1 MDSDYRRVGLFI
13 ERPVTVPGRLNPWTP
28 LIAATLGWASSAVMT
43 RAVLVN
49 GVDTFTVVPLRMSFA
64 FISLLAIVA
73 VSRRFWTTSKPA
85 WSRGLVLGVVAM
97 ALPMVLL
104 TLALEDLPV
113 ALAGL
118 LIALIPIATI
128 AAAHFMV
135 EGESFSLR
143 SLPGLL
149 LALAGSAVLVGI
161 GGESVAGV
169 DDLWRGVAFSVAG
182 VALAGVGG
190 ALSRRFAL
198 QVPAEDLVL
207 PQFTV
212 NTALLLAVTPLITDM
227 QIETINGESW
237 LLLAAIG
244 AIGTTVPFASFLI
257 AAGINPAY
265 RLGLTGYTV
274 PVVAVALA
282 VVFLGERLT
291 LPVVVGAVLIVAGVV
306 IAERTTQHVPSPGVF
321 EAR

>member
-1 MDSDYRRVGLFI
+1 
-13 ERPVTVPGRLNPWTP
+13 
-28 LIAATLGWASSAVMT
+28 MT
-43 RAVLVN
+43 RAVIVN
-49 GVDTFTVVPLRMSFA
+49 GIGTFTLVPLRMSFA
-64 FISLLAIVA
+64 LVSLIIIVLL
-73 VSRRFWTTSKPA
+73 SRRFWTTSPPA
-85 WSRGLVLGVVAM
+85 WGRGVVLGVVAM
-97 ALPMVLL
+97 ALPMLLL

-113 ALAGL
+113 SLGGL

-135 EGESFSLR
+135 EGERFSAK

-161 GGESVAGV
+161 GGDSVAGV
-169 DDLWRGVAFSVAG
+169 DDLWRGVGFSVAG

-198 QVPAEDLVL
+198 EVPPEDLVL

-212 NTALLLAVTPLITDM
+212 NTALLLTVVPVLAEVDLTGIS
-227 QIETINGESW
+227 GESW
-237 LLLAAIG
+237 VLLAAIG
-244 AIGTTVPFASFLI
+244 VVGTTVPFASFLI

-274 PVVAVALA
+274 PVVAVGLA
-282 VVFLGERLT
+282 VIFLGERLT
-291 LPVVVGAVLIVAGVV
+291 VPVVGGAALIIAGVI
-306 IAERTTQHVPSPGVF
+306 IAERATDHVPSPGVF
-321 EAR
+321 ESR

>member
-1 MDSDYRRVGLFI
+1 M
-13 ERPVTVPGRLNPWTP
+13 PGRLNPWTP

-43 RAVLVN
+43 RAVIVN
-49 GVDTFTVVPLRMSFA
+49 GVGTFTLVPLRMSFA
-64 FISLLAIVA
+64 LASLLAIVV
-73 VSRRFWTTSKPA
+73 VSRKFWTTSRAA
-85 WSRGLVLGVVAM
+85 WGRGLVLGVVAM
-97 ALPMVLL
+97 AFPMLLL

-113 ALAGL
+113 SLGGL

-135 EGESFSLR
+135 EDERFSPK

-161 GGESVAGV
+161 GGESIAGV
-169 DDLWRGVAFSVAG
+169 DNLWRGVAYSLAG

-212 NTALLLAVTPLITDM
+212 NTILLLGVVPLITEIDLAG
-227 QIETINGESW
+227 IGSDSW
-237 LLLAAIG
+237 LLIAAIG
-244 AIGTTVPFASFLI
+244 AVGTTVPFASFLI

-274 PVVAVALA
+274 PVVAVTLA
-282 VVFLGERLT
+282 VIFLGERLT

-306 IAERTTQHVPSPGVF
+306 IAERTTHHVPSPGVF
-321 EAR
+321 ESR

>member
-1 MDSDYRRVGLFI
+1 M
-13 ERPVTVPGRLNPWTP
+13 PGRLNPWTP

-43 RAVLVN
+43 RAVIVN
-49 GVDTFTVVPLRMSFA
+49 GVGTFTIVPLRMSFA
-64 FISLLAIVA
+64 LVSLLAIVA
-73 VSRRFWTTSKPA
+73 VSRRFWTTSKAA
-85 WSRGLVLGVVAM
+85 WGRGLVLGVLAM
-97 ALPMVLL
+97 ALPMILL

-113 ALAGL
+113 SLGSL

-128 AAAHFMV
+128 AAAHFML
-135 EGESFSLR
+135 EDERFSPK

-161 GGESVAGV
+161 GGESIAGV
-169 DDLWRGVAFSVAG
+169 DNLWRGVAYSLAG

-212 NTALLLAVTPLITDM
+212 NTVLLLGVVPLITEVDLAG
-227 QIETINGESW
+227 IGGDSW
-237 LLLAAIG
+237 LLIAAIG

-257 AAGINPAY
+257 AAGTNPAY
-265 RLGLTGYTV
+265 RLGLTGYAV
-274 PVVAVALA
+274 PVVAVTLA
-282 VVFLGERLT
+282 VIFLGERLT
-291 LPVVVGAVLIVAGVV
+291 LPVMVGAVLIVAGVV
-306 IAERTTQHVPSPGVF
+306 IAERTTHHVPSPGVF
-321 EAR
+321 ESR

>member
-1 MDSDYRRVGLFI
+1 
-13 ERPVTVPGRLNPWTP
+13 
-28 LIAATLGWASSAVMT
+28 MT
-43 RAVLVN
+43 RAVILN
-49 GVDTFTVVPLRMSFA
+49 GVGAFTLVPLRMSFA
-64 FISLLAIVA
+64 LVSLIFVVL
-73 VSRRFWTTSKPA
+73 VSRRFWTTNRAA
-85 WSRGLVLGVVAM
+85 WVRGLVLGVVAM
-97 ALPMVLL
+97 ALPMLLL

-113 ALAGL
+113 SLGGL

-128 AAAHFMV
+128 AAAHFIV
-135 EGESFSLR
+135 EDERFSPK

-169 DDLWRGVAFSVAG
+169 DDLWRGVGFSVAG

-198 QVPAEDLVL
+198 EVPAEDLVL

-212 NTALLLAVTPLITDM
+212 NTVLLLAVVPLLADVDLTGIS
-227 QIETINGESW
+227 GESW
-237 LLLAAIG
+237 ALLAAIG
-244 AIGTTVPFASFLI
+244 VIGTTVPFASFLI

-274 PVVAVALA
+274 PVVAVGLA
-282 VVFLGERLT
+282 VMFLGERLT
-291 LPVVVGAVLIVAGVV
+291 VPVVTGATLIVAGVV
-306 IAERTTQHVPSPGVF
+306 LAERATGHVPSPGVF
-321 EAR
+321 ESR

>member
-1 MDSDYRRVGLFI
+1 M
-13 ERPVTVPGRLNPWTP
+13 PGRLNPWTP

-43 RAVLVN
+43 RAIIIN
-49 GVDTFTVVPLRMSFA
+49 GVDTFTLVPLRMSFA
-64 FISLLAIVA
+64 LVSLLAIVA
-73 VSRRFWTTSKPA
+73 ISRRFWTTSKPA
-85 WSRGLVLGVVAM
+85 WGRGLVLGVVAM
-97 ALPMVLL
+97 ALPMLLL

-113 ALAGL
+113 SVGGL

-128 AAAHFMV
+128 AAAHFMLDD
-135 EGESFSLR
+135 ERFSPK
-143 SLPGLL
+143 SLPGLV
-149 LALAGSAVLVGI
+149 LALVGTAILVGI
-161 GGESVAGV
+161 GGESVVGV
-169 DDLWRGVAFSVAG
+169 DNLWRGVAYSIAG
-182 VALAGVGG
+182 VALAGIGG

-212 NTALLLAVTPLITDM
+212 NTALLLIVIPLITE
-227 QIETINGESW
+227 IEIEGIGADSW

-244 AIGTTVPFASFLI
+244 TIGTTVPFASFLI

-265 RLGLTGYTV
+265 RLGLTGYAV

-282 VVFLGERLT
+282 VIFLGEQLSI
-291 LPVVVGAVLIVAGVV
+291 PIVVGAVLIVAGVI
-306 IAERTTQHVPSPGVF
+306 IAERTTGHVPEPGVF

>member
-1 MDSDYRRVGLFI
+1 MRR
-13 ERPVTVPGRLNPWTP
+13 RLNPWTP
-28 LIAATLGWASSAVMT
+28 LVAATVGWASSAVMT
-43 RAVLVN
+43 RAVIVN
-49 GVDTFTVVPLRMSFA
+49 GVGAFTLVPIRMAFA
-64 FISLLAIVA
+64 LVSLMLIVL
-73 VSRRFWTTSKPA
+73 VSRKFWTTNPA
-85 WSRGLVLGVVAM
+85 AWARGLVLGVVAM
-97 ALPMVLL
+97 ALPMILL

-113 ALAGL
+113 SLAGL

-135 EGESFSLR
+135 EGERFSPK

-190 ALSRRFAL
+190 ALSRRYAL
-198 QVPAEDLVL
+198 EVTAEDLVL

-212 NTALLLAVTPLITDM
+212 NTALLLTIVPLVADVDLTGISG
-227 QIETINGESW
+227 QSW
-237 LLLAAIG
+237 VLLAGIG
-244 AIGTTVPFASFLI
+244 VIGTTVPFASFLI

-274 PVVAVALA
+274 PVLAVALA

-291 LPVVVGAVLIVAGVV
+291 IPVIAGAALIVAGVV
-306 IAERTTQHVPSPGVF
+306 LAERATDHVPSPGVF
-321 EAR
+321 ESR

>member
-1 MDSDYRRVGLFI
+1 
-13 ERPVTVPGRLNPWTP
+13 

-43 RAVLVN
+43 RAVIVN
-49 GVDTFTVVPLRMSFA
+49 GVGTFTVVPLRMSFA
-64 FISLLAIVA
+64 LVSLIFIVL
-73 VSRRFWTTSKPA
+73 VSRRFWTTSRRA
-85 WSRGLVLGVVAM
+85 WGRGLVLGVLAM
-97 ALPMVLL
+97 ALPMLLL

-113 ALAGL
+113 SLGSL
-118 LIALIPIATI
+118 LIALVPIATI
-128 AAAHFMV
+128 GAAHFIV
-135 EGESFSLR
+135 AGERFR
-143 SLPGLL
+143 ARALPGLL
-149 LALAGSAVLVGI
+149 LALAGTGVLVGI

-169 DDLWRGVAFSVAG
+169 DDLWRGVSFSVAG

-198 QVPAEDLVL
+198 EVPAEDLVL

-212 NTALLLAVTPLITDM
+212 NTALLLAVVPFVADVRIGG
-227 QIETINGESW
+227 ISAESW
-237 LLLAAIG
+237 VLLVALG
-244 AIGTTVPFASFLI
+244 VIGTTVPFASFLI

-282 VVFLGERLT
+282 ATFLGERLT
-291 LPVVVGAVLIVAGVV
+291 LPVIVGAALIVAGVV
-306 IAERTTQHVPSPGVF
+306 LAERATDHVPSPGVF

>member
-1 MDSDYRRVGLFI
+1 
-13 ERPVTVPGRLNPWTP
+13 
-28 LIAATLGWASSAVMT
+28 
-43 RAVLVN
+43 
-49 GVDTFTVVPLRMSFA
+49 
-64 FISLLAIVA
+64 
-73 VSRRFWTTSKPA
+73 
-85 WSRGLVLGVVAM
+85 M
-97 ALPMVLL
+97 ALPMLLL

-113 ALAGL
+113 SLGGL

-128 AAAHFMV
+128 AAAHFV
-135 EGESFSLR
+135 LEDERFSAKT
-143 SLPGLL
+143 LPGLL
-149 LALAGSAVLVGI
+149 LALVGSGILVGI
-161 GGESVAGV
+161 GGESIAGV
-169 DDLWRGVAFSVAG
+169 DNLWRGVSFSLAG

-212 NTALLLAVTPLITDM
+212 NTALLLAVIPLFAD
-227 QIETINGESW
+227 INVTSVSGESW
-237 LLLAAIG
+237 ILLATIG
-244 AIGTTVPFASFLI
+244 VIGTTVPFASFLI

-282 VVFLGERLT
+282 VLFLGERLT
-291 LPVVVGAVLIVAGVV
+291 LPVVAGAVFIVAGVI

-321 EAR
+321 EPG

>member
-1 MDSDYRRVGLFI
+1 
-13 ERPVTVPGRLNPWTP
+13 LNPWTP

-43 RAVLVN
+43 RAVIVN
-49 GVDTFTVVPLRMSFA
+49 GVGAFTLVPLRMGFA
-64 FISLLAIVA
+64 LVSLLLIVA
-73 VSRRFWTTSKPA
+73 LSKRFWTTSRAA
-85 WSRGLVLGVVAM
+85 WGRGLVLGVVAM
-97 ALPMVLL
+97 ALPMLLL

-113 ALAGL
+113 SLGGL

-128 AAAHFMV
+128 AAAHFV
-135 EGESFSLR
+135 LEDERFSAR
-143 SLPGLL
+143 TLPGLL
-149 LALAGSAVLVGI
+149 LALVGSGILVGI
-161 GGESVAGV
+161 GGESIAGV
-169 DDLWRGVAFSVAG
+169 DNLWRGVSFSLAG

-212 NTALLLAVTPLITDM
+212 NTALLLAVIPLFAD
-227 QIETINGESW
+227 INVTSVSGESW
-237 LLLAAIG
+237 ILLATIG
-244 AIGTTVPFASFLI
+244 VIGTTVPFASFLI

-282 VVFLGERLT
+282 VLFLGERLT
-291 LPVVVGAVLIVAGVV
+291 LPVVAGAVFIVAGVI

-321 EAR
+321 EPG

>member
-1 MDSDYRRVGLFI
+1 M
-13 ERPVTVPGRLNPWTP
+13 PGRLNPWTP

-43 RAVLVN
+43 RAVIVN
-49 GVDTFTVVPLRMSFA
+49 GVGTFTLVPLRMSFA
-64 FISLLAIVA
+64 LVSLLAIVA
-73 VSRRFWTTSKPA
+73 LSRKFWTTSRAA
-85 WSRGLVLGVVAM
+85 WGRGLVLGVVAM
-97 ALPMVLL
+97 ALPMLLL

-113 ALAGL
+113 SLGGL

-128 AAAHFMV
+128 AAAHFML
-135 EGESFSLR
+135 EDERFSPK

-161 GGESVAGV
+161 GGESIAGV
-169 DDLWRGVAFSVAG
+169 DNLWRGVAYS
-182 VALAGVGG
+182 LAGVVLAGIGG

-212 NTALLLAVTPLITDM
+212 NTVLLLSVVPLITEIDLAG
-227 QIETINGESW
+227 IGSDSW
-237 LLLAAIG
+237 LLIAAIG
-244 AIGTTVPFASFLI
+244 AVGTTVPFASFLI

-274 PVVAVALA
+274 PVVAVTLA
-282 VVFLGERLT
+282 VIFLGERLT
-291 LPVVVGAVLIVAGVV
+291 LPVVSGAVLILAGVV
-306 IAERTTQHVPSPGVF
+306 IAERSTDHIPSPGVF
-321 EAR
+321 ESR

>member
-1 MDSDYRRVGLFI
+1 M
-13 ERPVTVPGRLNPWTP
+13 
-28 LIAATLGWASSAVMT
+28 IAATLGWASSAVMT

-49 GVDTFTVVPLRMSFA
+49 GVGSFTLVPLRMSFA
-64 FISLLAIVA
+64 LVSLLLIVA
-73 VSRRFWTTSKPA
+73 VSRKFWTTSKAA
-85 WSRGLVLGVVAM
+85 WGRGVVLGLVAM
-97 ALPMVLL
+97 ALPMLLL

-113 ALAGL
+113 SLGSL

-128 AAAHFMV
+128 AAAHFML
-135 EGESFSLR
+135 EDERFSPK

-161 GGESVAGV
+161 GGESIAGV
-169 DDLWRGVAFSVAG
+169 DNLWRGVAFSLAG

-212 NTALLLAVTPLITDM
+212 NTALLLSIVPLITD
-227 QIETINGESW
+227 IDVVGVSGESW
-237 LLLAAIG
+237 VLLAAIG
-244 AIGTTVPFASFLI
+244 VIGTTVPFASFLI
-257 AAGINPAY
+257 AAGINSAY

-274 PVVAVALA
+274 PVVAVTLA
-282 VVFLGERLT
+282 VIFLGERLT
-291 LPVVVGAVLIVAGVV
+291 VPVVVGAVLIVAGVV
-306 IAERTTQHVPSPGVF
+306 LAERTTHHVPSPGVF
-321 EAR
+321 ESR

>member
-1 MDSDYRRVGLFI
+1 
-13 ERPVTVPGRLNPWTP
+13 
-28 LIAATLGWASSAVMT
+28 
-43 RAVLVN
+43 
-49 GVDTFTVVPLRMSFA
+49 VPLRMSFA
-64 FISLLAIVA
+64 LVSLALIIPVY
-73 VSRRFWTTSKPA
+73 RRFWTTNRAA
-85 WSRGLVLGVVAM
+85 WGRGLVLGVVAM
-97 ALPMVLL
+97 ALPMLLL

-113 ALAGL
+113 SLAGL

-135 EGESFSLR
+135 EGERFSPK
-143 SLPGLL
+143 SLPGLV
-149 LALAGSAVLVGI
+149 LALAGSAILVGI

-190 ALSRRFAL
+190 ALSRRYAL
-198 QVPAEDLVL
+198 EVAAENLVL

-212 NTALLLAVTPLITDM
+212 NTVLLLTVVPLVAEVDLTGIS
-227 QIETINGESW
+227 GESW
-237 LLLAAIG
+237 ALLAGIG
-244 AIGTTVPFASFLI
+244 VIGTTVPFASFLI

-282 VVFLGERLT
+282 VAFLGERLT
-291 LPVVVGAVLIVAGVV
+291 LPVIAGAALIVAGVV
-306 IAERTTQHVPSPGVF
+306 IAERATDHVPSPGVF
-321 EAR
+321 ESR

>member
-1 MDSDYRRVGLFI
+1 M
-13 ERPVTVPGRLNPWTP
+13 NPWTP

-43 RAVLVN
+43 RAVILD
-49 GVDTFTVVPLRMSFA
+49 GVGTFTLVPLRMSFA
-64 FISLLAIVA
+64 LASLLAVVA
-73 VSRRFWTTSKPA
+73 VSKRFWTTSKKA
-85 WSRGLVLGVVAM
+85 WARGLVLGVVAM
-97 ALPMVLL
+97 ALPMLLL

-113 ALAGL
+113 SLGGL

-135 EGESFSLR
+135 EGERFSPK

-149 LALAGSAVLVGI
+149 LALAGTAVLVGI
-161 GGESVAGV
+161 GGESMAGV
-169 DDLWRGVAFSVAG
+169 GDLWRGVGLSIAG

-212 NTALLLAVTPLITDM
+212 NTVLLLSVVPLLTEIDLAG
-227 QIETINGESW
+227 IGGDSW
-237 LLLAAIG
+237 VLIAAIG

-274 PVVAVALA
+274 PVVAVILA
-282 VVFLGERLT
+282 VIFLGERLT
-291 LPVVVGAVLIVAGVV
+291 LPVVSGAVLIVAGVV
-306 IAERTTQHVPSPGVF
+306 IAERSTDHVPSPGVF
-321 EAR
+321 ESR